1 MSFCVLMVFDSYNIE
16 YLSRVPEINATLKNF
31 VFTLVKEEVRD
42 RFIGKEAYK
51 ILKIRQQL
59 KQEVNDGLK
68 GDRVRMECIKASI
81 LAKHISEIFESYRQ

>member
-1 MSFCVLMVFDSYNIE
+1 MVFDSYNIE

-51 ILKIRQQL
+51 ILKIRQ
-59 KQEVNDGLK
+59 
-68 GDRVRMECIKASI
+68 
-81 LAKHISEIFESYRQ
+81 

>member
-1 MSFCVLMVFDSYNIE
+1 MVFDSYNIE

-59 KQEVNDGLK
+59 KQSV
-68 GDRVRMECIKASI
+68 
-81 LAKHISEIFESYRQ
+81 IFLH